1 MTPKLHGKEK
11 VIKSWA
17 IITQM
22 TFFKWNHNVVKYFLK
37 LHSYSPF
44 NFHDI
49 TYRKCLFRKNFLP
62 FWKHPQLVL
71 EKIKLEYHDQIKDI
85 FFFVLSS
92 NWWMFNFQNWVTD
105 GTNFT
110 KESFN
115 LCLVM
120 SFNNKKCK
128 LKSFLTR

>member
-22 TFFKWNHNVVKYFLK
+22 TFLKWNHNVVKYFLK
-37 LHSYSPF
+37 HILTLRSIF
-44 NFHDI
+44 II
-49 TYRKCLFRKNFLP
+49 THRKCFCRKNFLP
-62 FWKHPQLVL
+62 FWKHRQLVL
-71 EKIKLEYHDQIKDI
+71 EEIKLEYHDQIKDI

-110 KESFN
+110 EESFN

-120 SFNNKKCK
+120 NFNNKKCK